1 MYLSFCFGRVI
12 PTGAYLVREIEPM
25 LLFLGPKLRDQVY
38 AFFSQEQVPRV
49 THVSSVEQ
57 GLLFVKS
64 GKYAGARP
72 DLTVLCYGFDE
83 ELFRTE
89 LVPVIILEH

>member
-1 MYLSFCFGRVI
+1 MYLSFCLSWVI
-12 PTGAYLVREIEPM
+12 STCAYLVREIEPV
-25 LLFLGPKLRDQVY
+25 LLFLGPELRNQVD

-57 GLLFVKS
+57 GLLFVQS
-64 GKYAGARP
+64 GKDTGARP
-72 DLTVLCYGFDE
+72 DLTVLRYGFDE
-83 ELFRTE
+83 EFLRTE